1 MKFRYTGLLVML
13 LAAMIGGCKGTEDE
27 VFNDPYEGGKAG
39 LGIVVNQQQV
49 TVPAEGVAG
58 TEVRIKA
65 AGLEAHHK
73 TGSLQFLFN
82 GEKAEIKAVDAEG
95 ITAIVPGRASSGI
108 TSFVVGGQVVFGP
121 DFTVVGKVKK
131 DFTYKVVNGT
141 DNVIYRAVGVAS
153 GNVLLLGDF
162 TDFDNKGLV
171 RRINRIV
178 RTFPDGT
185 YDRSLSSGTGSNGAL
200 FDMAVVNSN
209 WYIVGRFSGYAQRDG
224 LSNITKLSSQGQI
237 DTVAAETYE
246 HKTKYVSTF
255 NGGTNGT
262 ILNAYPSS
270 GKVIIAG
277 NFSYYLSRRYD
288 QPSYQYK
295 DSVVIDSVDVRSL
308 ARLNVD
314 GSLDKTWRF
323 DPNAPGYKGQ
333 LGKSLPGPN
342 GNIES
347 LMHTDGKIL
356 VWGQFTKFDDAS
368 MGYITRLNAD
378 GSIDQSFNP
387 GKAGADD
394 YIFHVSYN
402 ATLNKYLAVGRFKKF
417 NGESANYMVLL
428 NYDGSVDKSFTAKTF
443 EGDIPVY
450 CKLLNDGLGIISGG
464 FKSYDGAARNGFLIT
479 DLKGD
484 MAPGYNT
491 IGNLSGQL
499 YDVYET
505 KSADDKR
512 ALLLVGIFYLFDN
525 QITNNMVRVTLD

>member
-1 MKFRYTGLLVML
+1 MKFRYTGLLVIL
-13 LAAMIGGCKGTEDE
+13 LAALISGCKSTDTED
-27 VFNDPYEGGKAG
+27 FKDPYEGGKAG
-39 LGIVVNQQQV
+39 LGIIVNQQQV
-49 TVPAEGVAG
+49 PVPADGIAG

-65 AGLEAHHK
+65 TGLEQHAATLK
-73 TGSLQFLFN
+73 FLFN
-82 GEKAEIKAVDAEG
+82 GENAVIKKVDAEG
-95 ITAIVPGRASSGI
+95 ITVVVPGRASSGI

-141 DNVIYRAVGVAS
+141 DNIIYRAIGVAS

-162 TDFDNKGLV
+162 TNFDNKGV
-171 RRINRIV
+171 VKPIRRIV

-185 YDRSLSSGTGSNGAL
+185 YDRSLGSGAGSNGAL
-200 FDMAVVNSN
+200 YDMAVVNSN
-209 WYIVGRFSGYAQRDG
+209 WYIGGRFSGYAQRDG

-237 DTVAAETYE
+237 DTVAADTYE

-262 ILNAYPSS
+262 IINVYPSN
-270 GKVIIAG
+270 GQLIIAG
-277 NFSYYLSRRYD
+277 NFSYYLSRQYD

-295 DSVVIDSVDVRSL
+295 DSVVIDSIDVRSL
-308 ARLNVD
+308 AKLNVD

-342 GNIES
+342 GNMES
-347 LMHTDGKIL
+347 LMHADGKIL

-368 MGYITRLNAD
+368 MGYITRLNPD
-378 GSIDQSFNP
+378 GSIDQTFNT

-402 ATLNKYLAVGRFKKF
+402 AALNKYLAVGRFKKF
-417 NGESANYMVLL
+417 NGESAPYMVLL
-428 NYDGSVDKSFTAKTF
+428 NYDGSVDQTFKARAF
-443 EGDIPVY
+443 EGDIPVF

-464 FKSYDGAARNGFLIT
+464 FKSYDGTARNGFLIT
-479 DLKGD
+479 DLTGD
-484 MAPGYNT
+484 LAPGYNT

-499 YDVYET
+499 YDVFET

-512 ALLLVGIFYLFDN
+512 ALLLVGSFYLFDN
-525 QITNNMVRVTLD
+525 QLTNNMVRVTLD